1 MTYTFTVGKFYNRN
15 FLNVADRKLDSF
27 LCVER
32 YKNQIKTIIKKPY
45 SQKKNA
51 SQQTSTMSKLLLS
64 NFLLP
69 CLHFRTCFSSTILL
83 NFFSS
88 FIGIPQQMF
97 DQRM

>member
-45 SQKKNA
+45 SQKK
-51 SQQTSTMSKLLLS
+51 K
-64 NFLLP
+64 
-69 CLHFRTCFSSTILL
+69 CFTTNKYNVKTFAL
-83 NFFSS
+83 
-88 FIGIPQQMF
+88 
-97 DQRM
+97 